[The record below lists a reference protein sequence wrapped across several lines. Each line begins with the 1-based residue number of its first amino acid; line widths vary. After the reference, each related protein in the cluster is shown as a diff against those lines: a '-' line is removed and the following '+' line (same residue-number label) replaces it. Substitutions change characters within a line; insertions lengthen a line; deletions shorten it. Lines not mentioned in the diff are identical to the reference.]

1 MNSLLSIVSLDA
13 KRALL
18 TVASL
23 LLVLFPLVVLSMHS
37 VVVFAVDSSVGGVLL
52 VGIAP
57 SFLAVSLALS

>member
-37 VVVFAVDSSVGGVLL
+37 VVVFVVDSSVGGVLL